1 MALNQCVISCYVLQA
16 ARLLAVACELR
27 KSPAGSVSSS
37 LRVVRMRSWS
47 TITTAVVALTLGA
60 ASAAAEVPTSPRSPS
75 SWEQPSIGRLGPL
88 GTSNSLF
95 ELALSAR
102 TPTTGAT
109 SSGSSEAESTDSSKH
124 VPAYLIAG
132 GAAIGLGVFIA
143 AVSGGGSSADLVSN
157 PPGTPSNPN
166 TPGGNT
172 GGTGGTTVDPSTGT
186 GGNGGT
192 IGDPPST
199 TTPEPASMA
208 LLASGLASMGG
219 FQLRRHRK
227 RMQNQD

>member
-1 MALNQCVISCYVLQA
+1 
-16 ARLLAVACELR
+16 
-27 KSPAGSVSSS
+27 
-37 LRVVRMRSWS
+37 MRSGS
-47 TITTAVVALTLGA
+47 IITTAVVALTLGA
-60 ASAAAEVPTSPRSPS
+60 ASVAAEAPKSPRPAPG
-75 SWEQPSIGRLGPL
+75 WELPSIGQLGPL

-95 ELALSAR
+95 ELALTAR

-109 SSGSSEAESTDSSKH
+109 ASGSSTAESSDSSKH
-124 VPAYLIAG
+124 GVPLYAIAG

-157 PPGTPSNPN
+157 PPNTPSNPN

-172 GGTGGTTVDPSTGT
+172 GGTGGTGGTGVDPSSGGT

-192 IGDPPST
+192 VGDPPST

-208 LLASGLASMGG
+208 LLASGLAGMGG

-227 RMQNQD
+227 RMQDQD

>member
-1 MALNQCVISCYVLQA
+1 
-16 ARLLAVACELR
+16 
-27 KSPAGSVSSS
+27 
-37 LRVVRMRSWS
+37 MRSWS
-47 TITTAVVALTLGA
+47 IFTTAVVALTLGA
-60 ASAAAEVPTSPRSPS
+60 ASAAAEAPTFPRAASG
-75 SWEQPSIGRLGPL
+75 WELPSIGRLGPL

-102 TPTTGAT
+102 TPTTGTTA
-109 SSGSSEAESTDSSKH
+109 SGSGDTESSDSTKH
-124 VPAYLIAG
+124 GLPVYVIAG

-143 AVSGGGSSADLVSN
+143 AVSGGSSSADLVSN

-172 GGTGGTTVDPSTGT
+172 GTTGGTGGTGGTGTVDPSTGGT

-208 LLASGLASMGG
+208 LLASGLAGMGG

-227 RMQNQD
+227 RMQDQD